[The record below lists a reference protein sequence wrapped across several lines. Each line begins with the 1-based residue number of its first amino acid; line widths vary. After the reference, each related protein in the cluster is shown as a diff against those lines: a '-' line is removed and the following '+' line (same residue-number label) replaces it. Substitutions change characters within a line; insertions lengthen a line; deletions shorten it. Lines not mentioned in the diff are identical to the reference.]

1 MKTKCFFYVFFGML
15 AFSANAQSNWKL
27 VGQDDFTKTYIDL
40 GSVKEN
46 LGPQSSV
53 VVDLVMVTD
62 NFKRPEDLSNTNISY
77 AASRST
83 LISISCQYENWRILN
98 NKFYNKHYGVGQH
111 FDAVGPFP
119 WNHSSKG
126 DSSVKAVYK
135 AVCG

>member
-1 MKTKCFFYVFFGML
+1 MKTKYFLCVVFGAL
-15 AFSANAQSNWKL
+15 ALSVNAQSNWKL
-27 VGQDDFTKTYIDL
+27 VGQDNFTKTYIDL
-40 GSVKEN
+40 GSVREK
-46 LGPQSSV
+46 LGPQSST

-62 NFKRPEDLSNTNISY
+62 NFKISEDLSNTNISY

-83 LISISCQYENWRILN
+83 LISISCQHENWRILD

-111 FDAVGPFP
+111 FYATGPFP

-126 DSSVKAVYK
+126 DNSVKSVYK